1 MNSVACSAPLEQGEV
16 LGVVSADSPA
26 PQLDVR
32 SFAAEAAAFVGDHMV
47 VEGVAA
53 LADDQ
58 AIQRLQDI
66 GLLAS

>member
-1 MNSVACSAPLEQGEV
+1 M
-16 LGVVSADSPA
+16 SADSPA